1 MLAKK
6 VGLLFCLALISPPAV
21 QPKAVLREAR
31 SPGIH
36 LIRFDE
42 PPLSRY
48 RGDVPGLRATSA
60 ALTGERKLDP
70 RHPASRDYLDY
81 LDRNQTRHLAVIER
95 ALGRE
100 PAVVFRYRVIANA
113 LAVRLK
119 PREAARIA
127 RLPGIRSVGPDV
139 HLHLATDA
147 GPAWIGAPAIWDG
160 SATGG
165 LPGTQG
171 EGVVIGILDTGIN
184 IGHPSFS
191 DSPAD
196 GHVFTNP
203 FGPGNFVGWCD
214 LHPRRF
220 ERAWVCNDKLIGV
233 WDFVDAISPE
243 NDGPLDGYFHG
254 SHTASIAAG
263 NVLEWPAVSG
273 VAPHANLISYDVCYA
288 LTPAQQDCPLS
299 AVAAAVEQAVWDGVD
314 VLNFSIAGGSSPW
327 NDLDTDSIFLNAVA
341 AGILVAASA
350 DNTGPT
356 PGTVG
361 HLGPWVATVGAS
373 THHRLANRNFLT
385 DLWRDPPV
393 SELAGDSL
401 TDGYGPAPIVYAGD
415 CAARFPAGTWRGGEI
430 VVCDNQGP
438 VHRVIACQNV
448 ADGGARG
455 CVLANIAGG
464 NPWVVA
470 EAHVVPAIQL
480 DESSGDLLRAW
491 LAGASDHKA
500 TITPS
505 VLVTDPALGDVMA
518 GFSSRGPNP
527 AFDVV
532 KPDLTAPG
540 VNVLGALSSGL
551 IPGFTGPEFFAVSGT
566 SMASPHV
573 AGAAALLVAL
583 HPEWTP
589 PEVKSA
595 LMMTAVTAVRKEDGV
610 TAADPFDRGSGR
622 VDLTQAARTGILLA
636 ETPEKFAAAD
646 PAAGG
651 DPRTLNL
658 PSLTASDC
666 AGRCEWRR
674 TLKSPLAAAVA
685 WTASVTAAE
694 GLRMTVVPERFE
706 LSARASPRPFQVTV
720 EIEPDAVLG
729 TWSFGEVVLTP
740 DDPTIPDV
748 HFPVAVVPTAFLP

>member
-6 VGLLFCLALISPPAV
+6 IGLLFCLALISPPAV
-21 QPKAVLREAR
+21 RPQATSSEVR
-31 SPGIH
+31 SPEIY
-36 LIRFDE
+36 LIRFEE

-48 RGDVPGLRATSA
+48 RGDVPGLRGTSTA
-60 ALTGERKLDP
+60 STGERKLNP

-81 LDRNQTRHLAVIER
+81 LNRKQTRRLALIKRVLR
-95 ALGRE
+95 RP

-113 LAVRLK
+113 LALRLR

-127 RLPGIRSVGPDV
+127 RLRGIRSVGPDS

-147 GPAWIGAPAIWDG
+147 GPAWIGAPAVWDG

-165 LPGTQG
+165 LPGTRG

-191 DSPAD
+191 DTPAD

-203 FGPGNFVGWCD
+203 FGPGNFIGWCN
-214 LHPRRF
+214 LEPRRF
-220 ERAWVCNDKLIGV
+220 ERAWECNDKLIGV

-327 NDLDTDSIFLNAVA
+327 DDLDTDRIFLNAVA
-341 AGILVAASA
+341 AGIFVAASA
-350 DNTGPT
+350 DNTGPA

-373 THHRLANRNFLT
+373 THHRLANRNTLS
-385 DLWRDPPV
+385 DLYWSPPV
-393 SELAGDSL
+393 AEFAGDSL
-401 TDGYGPAPIVYAGD
+401 TDGYGPAPLVYAGD
-415 CAARFPAGTWRGGEI
+415 CATRFAAGTWRGEI

-470 EAHVVPAIQL
+470 EAHVIPAIQI

-491 LAGASDHKA
+491 LAGASERKA
-500 TITPS
+500 RITPS
-505 VLVTDPALGDVMA
+505 VLVTDPALGDIMA
-518 GFSSRGPNP
+518 GFSARGPNP
-527 AFDVV
+527 AFDVI

-540 VNVLGALSSGL
+540 VNILGALNSGL
-551 IPGFTGPEFFAVSGT
+551 IPDFRGSEFFAVSGT

-589 PEVKSA
+589 PELSSA
-595 LMMTAVTAVRKEDGV
+595 LLLTASTAVRKQDGV
-610 TAADPFDRGSGR
+610 SATDPFDRGSGR
-622 VDLTQAARTGILLA
+622 VDLTRAASTGILLA
-636 ETPEKFAAAD
+636 ETSENFAAAD

-658 PSLTASDC
+658 ASLAASDC
-666 AGRCEWRR
+666 AGRCEWQR
-674 TLKSPLAAAVA
+674 TLRSPLAAAVA
-685 WTASVTAAE
+685 WTASSTAAA
-694 GLRMTVVPERFE
+694 GLRMTVVPESFE
-706 LSARASPRPFQVTV
+706 LSAGASSLTLRVTV

-729 TWSFGEVVLTP
+729 SWSFGEVVLTP
-740 DDPTIPDV
+740 DESAIPQV
-748 HFPVAVVPTAFLP
+748 RLPVAVVPTAFLP